1 MVTIKGRA
9 GGHTFKMRS
18 TEGVLGSSTD
28 WNFNG
33 CNVAGCHSTAITRDS
48 DTFWKLSR
56 NNIKTLLNSLA
67 AKINAVGSGI
77 PILHS
82 ESDGEANLWAGM
94 TTGNFDGYLDI
105 YDPSTNPSGVWKNP
119 APSGSWTQ
127 TDKNY
132 NNTLQT
138 FPSLKNVHIGAL
150 INFQLC
156 LREYSL
162 GIHNYK
168 YSKALLTNSI
178 EAMTAAGY

>member
-1 MVTIKGRA
+1 
-9 GGHTFKMRS
+9 
-18 TEGVLGSSTD
+18 
-28 WNFNG
+28 
-33 CNVAGCHSTAITRDS
+33 
-48 DTFWKLSR
+48 
-56 NNIKTLLNSLA
+56 
-67 AKINAVGSGI
+67 
-77 PILHS
+77 
-82 ESDGEANLWAGM
+82 M

-105 YDPSTNPSGVWKNP
+105 YDPSTNPSGVWK
-119 APSGSWTQ
+119 TRTIRQLDQ

-168 YSKALLTNSI
+168 YSKPFCRTH
-178 EAMTAAGY
+178 